1 MVSFRDYIKQR
12 WDLQMPEGEISG
24 AWFSDNSIPMVVR
37 CSCCDMTMASPSAWI
52 DDEGYTYC
60 GTCADIDEELE

>member
-12 WDLQMPEGEISG
+12 WNLQMPEGEISG
-24 AWFSDNSIPMVVR
+24 AWFSDNGIPMVVR

>member
-1 MVSFRDYIKQR
+1 MVSFSEYVKREMGIE
-12 WDLQMPEGEISG
+12 MPKGNIPGS
-24 AWFSDNSIPMVVR
+24 WFVDNRIPMVVR

-60 GTCADIDEELE
+60 GSCADVKED

>member
-1 MVSFRDYIKQR
+1 MRSFSEYVEEKMGIK
-12 WDLQMPEGEISG
+12 MPKGNISG
-24 AWFSDNSIPMVVR
+24 DWFAKNRIPMVVR

-60 GTCADIDEELE
+60 GSCAEMENE